1 MVRNPVTMPASYR
14 GLVVAA
20 LARILELPAS
30 RRCAHRL
37 ALPSV
42 WSPKHGPL
50 RVSQRCRGRCRPG
63 TGAIVSIIYGDHT
76 SA

>member
-20 LARILELPAS
+20 PARIFELPTS
-30 RRCAHRL
+30 RTCAHRL
-37 ALPSV
+37 APPFA
-42 WSPKHGPL
+42 WSFRYGPL
-50 RVSQRCRGRCRPG
+50 RVSPRCRGRCRPG
-63 TGAIVSIIYGDHT
+63 TGAIVSIISGDHT